1 LRALMNGGGGGGVS
15 TTYTTFE
22 SAVIERVINQ
32 IVRVEGWNSVYIER
46 ELYFNLEDFFYIPM
60 LRFGSG
66 KLSLTVDVKLQY
78 SLTAFGYFFAKMKV
92 YFNGYRL
99 YEGDVKT
106 GLLTFDLKG
115 EWASKENFVRVEVES
130 AWGTYIWLE
139 VSNCKLTY
147 TIYYPSEQRNTVL
160 EANKNTIEKNKEYLS
175 AVFGS
180 PSPGTKVTPT
190 STDWVSG
197 FVQFAQLMPQLLMF
211 IVIMFIFIEII
222 RIFRR

>member
-1 LRALMNGGGGGGVS
+1 MS
-15 TTYTTFE
+15 TIE
-22 SAVIERVINQ
+22 SAVVERTVNQ
-32 IVRVEGWNSVYIER
+32 IIRVEGWNRVYIER
-46 ELYFNLEDFFYIPM
+46 ELYFNLEDFFYIQG

-66 KLSLTVDVKLQY
+66 KLSLTIDARIQY
-78 SLTAFGYFFAKMKV
+78 SLTYGYFFRTMKV
-92 YFNGYRL
+92 YFNGYKL

-130 AWGTYIWLE
+130 TWGTYIWLE

-147 TIYYPSEQRNTVL
+147 TIYYPAEQRNVVV
-160 EANKNTIEKNKEYLS
+160 EANKSTIEKNKQYLN

-180 PSPGTKVTPT
+180 PSPNTTVIPT

-197 FVQFAQLMPQLLMF
+197 FVQFAQMMPQLLLF
-211 IVIMFIFIEII
+211 IVIMFIFIEVI